1 VPGDYLSGKV
11 TLKGCKAQR
20 SLPVRPK
27 HQLHDAGAETA
38 FTIKEQ
44 DALVLH
50 IHMKSPEKRRCMI
63 PAVVRQPKAHRAFR
77 VPAVTMLL
85 GLVLLGCTHTTN
97 LLNPTTPA
105 FLGSYAA
112 TVDSVDVGELRVVS
126 FNVKLGRNVPGAITV
141 LEKSPLAGADV
152 ISLQEMDELGV
163 ERIARAMKLN
173 YAYYP
178 GSIHPTDDRY
188 FGPALLSRWPIERSW
203 KLILPHEGRIR
214 HQMRTA
220 TGAILRIGNRR
231 VLAYAVHL
239 ETQIKISDQGRRDQV
254 QTILDDA
261 AQFPGPTVIAGDFN
275 SEGIGPFLVRHGYRW
290 LTERVGP
297 SITIFSW
304 DHIFVRGLTPRQA
317 GVMHDVRGASDH
329 KPVWALAARVEPAAL
344 GSASR

>member
-1 VPGDYLSGKV
+1 VPGGYLSGEF
-11 TLKGCKAQR
+11 TLKGCKAQG

-38 FTIKEQ
+38 FTVKEQ
-44 DALVLH
+44 DALVFH
-50 IHMKSPEKRRCMI
+50 IHMKSSEERRSMI
-63 PAVVRQPKAHRAFR
+63 PAVVSQPKAHRACR
-77 VPAVTMLL
+77 VPAVTMIL

-97 LLNPTTPA
+97 LLHPTTPA
-105 FLGSYAA
+105 FLGSYGAM
-112 TVDSVDVGELRVVS
+112 VDSVAVGELRVVT
-126 FNVKLGRNVPGAITV
+126 FNVKLGRNIPGAISV

-152 ISLQEMDELGV
+152 IALQEMDEVGV
-163 ERIARAMKLN
+163 ERIARKMKLN

-214 HQMRTA
+214 HQKRTA
-220 TGAILRIGNRR
+220 TGAILRVGNYR

-239 ETQIKISDQGRRDQV
+239 ETQIKIPEQGRRDQV

-304 DHIFVRGLTPRQA
+304 DHIFVRGLTPRLA

-329 KPVWALAARVEPAAL
+329 KPVWALAARVEPATL
-344 GSASR
+344 GSAGR